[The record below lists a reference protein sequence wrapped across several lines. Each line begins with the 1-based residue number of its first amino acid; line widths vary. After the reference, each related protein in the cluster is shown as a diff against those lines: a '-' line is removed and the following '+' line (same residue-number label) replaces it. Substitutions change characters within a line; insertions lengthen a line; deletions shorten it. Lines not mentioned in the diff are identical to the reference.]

1 MNYWITAILSLIFVM
16 VFGTFT
22 VNIICNH
29 VEEVAIQKSLAK
41 LKISNKHGIAWD
53 WFVTRL
59 VAVMLGSLTLSGLT
73 CLIFSVVKLM
83 GG

>member
-1 MNYWITAILSLIFVM
+1 MNYWITAVLSLIFVM

-29 VEEVAIQKSLAK
+29 VADIHFVERWGTNDKKGKSVE
-41 LKISNKHGIAWD
+41 

-59 VAVMLGSLTLSGLT
+59 VAVLLGSLTLSGLT
-73 CLIFSVVKLM
+73 CLIFSLVKLM

>member
-1 MNYWITAILSLIFVM
+1 MNYWITAVLSLIFVA

-22 VNIICNH
+22 VNIVCNH
-29 VEEVAIQKSLAK
+29 VEEVRFVKTWGTTDKKGKS
-41 LKISNKHGIAWD
+41 IE
-53 WFVTRL
+53 WFATRL
-59 VAVMLGSLTLSGLT
+59 VAVLLGSLTLSGLT

>member
-1 MNYWITAILSLIFVM
+1 MNYWIGAVLSLIFVA
-16 VFGTFT
+16 VFGTFSI
-22 VNIICNH
+22 NIICNH
-29 VEEVAIQKSLAK
+29 VEEARFVKTWGTTDKKSK
-41 LKISNKHGIAWD
+41 SVE

-59 VAVMLGSLTLSGLT
+59 VTVLLGSLTLSGLT

>member
-1 MNYWITAILSLIFVM
+1 MSYWITAVLSLIFVM

-29 VEEVAIQKSLAK
+29 AEETHFVKTWGTTDKKGKSVE
-41 LKISNKHGIAWD
+41 

-59 VAVMLGSLTLSGLT
+59 VTVLLGSLTLSGLT

>member
-1 MNYWITAILSLIFVM
+1 MNYWITAVLSLIFVA
-16 VFGTFT
+16 VFGTFA

-29 VEEVAIQKSLAK
+29 VKEVRFVETWGVTDKK
-41 LKISNKHGIAWD
+41 LKSTE

-59 VAVMLGSLTLSGLT
+59 VAMLLGSLMLSGLT

>member
-1 MNYWITAILSLIFVM
+1 MNYWITAVLSLIFVA

-22 VNIICNH
+22 VNIVCNH
-29 VEEVAIQKSLAK
+29 VEEVRFVKTWGTTDKKGKS
-41 LKISNKHGIAWD
+41 IE

-59 VAVMLGSLTLSGLT
+59 VAMLLGSLTLSGLT

>member
-1 MNYWITAILSLIFVM
+1 MNYWITAVLSLIFVM
-16 VFGTFT
+16 VFGTFA

-29 VEEVAIQKSLAK
+29 VEEVHFVRTWGTADKKGKS
-41 LKISNKHGIAWD
+41 IE

-59 VAVMLGSLTLSGLT
+59 VAMLLGSLTIVGLT

-83 GG
+83 EG

>member
-1 MNYWITAILSLIFVM
+1 MNYWITAVLSLIFVM

-29 VEEVAIQKSLAK
+29 VEEIRFVERWGTNDKKGKSVE
-41 LKISNKHGIAWD
+41 

-59 VAVMLGSLTLSGLT
+59 VVMLLGSLTLSGLT